1 MNYSFKMPVT
11 VYQEEECIK
20 KHKEVFKECGSRAFI
35 VTGKHSAKACGALK
49 DITDVLEEE
58 NIPYDI
64 FDDVEN
70 NPSLENV
77 TEASIKAK
85 AFGADFIIG
94 IGGGSPL
101 DASKAVSVLA
111 ANDMEPLELFK
122 MNFNKAYPIIAV
134 PTTSGTGS
142 EVTPYSV
149 VLRKDL
155 NTKVSFGNSHTFAKY
170 ALLDA
175 KYTASLSRNTT
186 INTAVDAFTHSLEGY
201 LSNRATVL
209 SDALALDAI
218 EKFGSCLKDLVDG
231 NMTMEIREKL
241 MYVSML
247 GGMVIANTGV
257 TIVHGM
263 GYCYTYFKEIPHGK
277 ANGLL
282 VKTYLDHIYK
292 LKKDKIDKVL
302 ELLKCESIDELGKYL
317 ESLLGQSP
325 KITEEEID
333 EYTKLTLIQ
342 KGSITNTAGNLTEEE
357 IKMLW
362 INNNR

>member
-1 MNYSFKMPVT
+1 MKYSFKMPVN

-20 KHKEVFKECGSRAFI
+20 KHKEIFEKCGKKAFI

-49 DITDVLEEE
+49 DVTDVLEEE
-58 NIPYDI
+58 NIPYEI
-64 FDDVEN
+64 FDKVEN

-85 AFGADFIIG
+85 NFGADFIIG

-101 DASKAVSVLA
+101 DASKAISVLA
-111 ANDMEPLELFK
+111 ANEMEPLELFK
-122 MNFNKAYPIIAV
+122 MKFTKAYPIIAI
-134 PTTSGTGS
+134 PTTAGTGS

-155 NTKVSFGNSHTFAKY
+155 NTKVSFGNEHTFTKY
-170 ALLDA
+170 ALLDP

-186 INTAVDAFTHSLEGY
+186 VNTAVDAFTHSLEGY
-201 LSNRATVL
+201 LSNRATPF
-209 SDALALDAI
+209 SDALALEAI
-218 EKFGSCLKDLVDG
+218 EKFGSCFKDLVDG

-247 GGMVIANTGV
+247 GGIVITNTGV

-282 VKTYLDHIYK
+282 VKTYLDHIYD

-302 ELLKCESIDELGKYL
+302 RLLNCNSIEELGGYL
-317 ESLLGQSP
+317 ESLLGKAP

-333 EYTKLTLIQ
+333 NYTKLTLIQ
-342 KGSITNTAGNLTEEE
+342 KGSITNTAGNLTEED